1 MVAWLSL
8 GTCLAASVL
17 PSTSVADSLTGAT
30 AAQSRLD
37 FRIVIPAV
45 IRVTPVVQ
53 PDHIVV
59 ESNHIEQGYI
69 DLDGGTAIKLTSNSR
84 SGFQLSASF
93 DSQLL
98 SRVEVR
104 VSNQSLHASSG
115 FGSMRV
121 LSGLI
126 VDKLVPIS
134 YRLHL
139 LPGARA
145 GQYRWP
151 VALVFSL
158 AST

>member
-1 MVAWLSL
+1 M
-8 GTCLAASVL
+8 SVL
-17 PSTSVADSLTGAT
+17 PSTSAADSLTGAT

-59 ESNHIEQGYI
+59 ENNHIEQGYI
-69 DLDGGTAIKLTSNSR
+69 DLDGGTAVKLTSNSR

-134 YRLHL
+134 YRLHF

-145 GQYRWP
+145 GQYRWQP
-151 VALVFSL
+151 G
-158 AST
+158 ASQ